1 LLFGNGEVHGA
12 LRDAMRAEAAV
23 EKIGNALKLVPPT
36 LRDGAFDEFN
46 NVVASALELDL
57 ANVLELGWRKYE
69 ALAEAAR
76 RSLDVPGEEQI
87 VSLAE
92 HRITSIHRPNVEIVV
107 DNVEVS
113 EIDLKIELT
122 IELEAVC
129 GVVSA
134 GRLIAL
140 RSGRA
145 AIRAALWCE
154 GVLMKSSMKEL
165 DLQVQLG
172 LGSGLVLVEPP
183 GLVRIPDASEPTQL
197 ISTPLEPHVN

>member
-122 IELEAVC
+122 IELEAAASCPPADSSLYVR
-129 GVVSA
+129 A
-134 GRLIAL
+134 ERQ
-140 RSGRA
+140 SGRRYGA
-145 AIRAALWCE
+145 RVC
-154 GVLMKSSMKEL
+154 
-165 DLQVQLG
+165 
-172 LGSGLVLVEPP
+172 
-183 GLVRIPDASEPTQL
+183 
-197 ISTPLEPHVN
+197 